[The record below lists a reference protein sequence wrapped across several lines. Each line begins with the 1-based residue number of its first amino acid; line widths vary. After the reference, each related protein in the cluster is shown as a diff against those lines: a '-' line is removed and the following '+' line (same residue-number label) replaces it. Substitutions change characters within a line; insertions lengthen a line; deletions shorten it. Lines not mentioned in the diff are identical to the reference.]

1 MSRNP
6 SLLSMLKGGLVRM
19 SYMVALPPLL
29 LSMMVCSLSYLT
41 GVEPKSRISG
51 ICISI
56 LDPWQ
61 ITGSMNFSRSV

>member
-19 SYMVALPPLL
+19 SYLVALSYLF
-29 LSMMVCSLSYLT
+29 LSMMVYSLSYLT
-41 GVEPKSRISG
+41 GVKPKSNISG

-56 LDPWQ
+56 LDQWQ
-61 ITGSMNFSRSV
+61 ITGSINFPRSV